1 MIRGVVPAVIVA
13 AVACGSTGDGG
24 PATPGVGVDLPM
36 QEATGDPSSALA
48 RRERRPPPTKESLVE
63 DGKHWRLTTPHGAVH
78 VWTPRRYRA
87 KRATAVVYVHGYYV
101 NVDDSWENYHLASQF
116 AASGINAMFIACE
129 APSGGAQPVSWA
141 SLQELLATVENS
153 IAQDMPQ
160 RRVVAVGH
168 SGAYRTLLGWL
179 DEEELD
185 TVVLLD
191 AAYGEIE
198 QYRRWVT
205 ADDGHRLINVGDLS
219 TREWT
224 DRLHASL
231 PDTLVL
237 DHFPS
242 LEEGIS
248 KEAARARI
256 LYIKSTLGHFPLVTG
271 GIALPMILQALRAPR
286 VLRRPLEQ
294 LVGT

>member
-1 MIRGVVPAVIVA
+1 MSRLVVALLL
-13 AVACGSTGDGG
+13 VACGGE
-24 PATPGVGVDLPM
+24 PKP
-36 QEATGDPSSALA
+36 QELDVPLDQPTGDPSSSAV
-48 RRERRPPPTKESLVE
+48 RKERRPPPTKESLVE

-78 VWTPRRYRA
+78 VWTPKRYRA
-87 KRATAVVYVHGYYV
+87 KRASAVVYVHGYYV
-101 NVDDSWENYHLASQF
+101 NVDQSWEQYHLASQF

-129 APSGGAQPVSWA
+129 APSGGTEPVSWQ
-141 SLQELLATVENS
+141 SLQQLLDTVEKS
-153 IAQDMPQ
+153 IEQEMPQ

-168 SGAYRTLLGWL
+168 SGAFRTLLGWL
-179 DEEELD
+179 DEKELD

-198 QYRRWVT
+198 QYRKWIT
-205 ADDGHRLINVGDLS
+205 ADDSHRLINVGDLS

-224 DRLHASL
+224 DQLHALL
-231 PDTLVL
+231 PDSVVL

-242 LEEGIS
+242 VEDGLP
-248 KEAARARI
+248 KEASRARI

-286 VLRRPLEQ
+286 VLRRPLED
-294 LVGT
+294 LVSP

>member
-1 MIRGVVPAVIVA
+1 MFRVLVVALLVI
-13 AVACGSTGDGG
+13 ACGKEG
-24 PATPGVGVDLPM
+24 PSPQELDLPM
-36 QEATGDPSSALA
+36 DQQTGDPSSSAV
-48 RRERRPPPTKESLVE
+48 RKERRPPPTKESLVE

-87 KRATAVVYVHGYYV
+87 KRASAIVYVHGYYV
-101 NVDDSWENYHLASQF
+101 NVDQSWEQYHLATQF

-129 APSGGAQPVSWA
+129 APSGGSERVSWE
-141 SLQELLATVENS
+141 SLQELLTTVANS
-153 IAQDMPQ
+153 IEQEMPQ

-168 SGAYRTLLGWL
+168 SGAYRTLLAWL
-179 DEEELD
+179 DEKELD

-198 QYRRWVT
+198 QYRRWVN
-205 ADDGHRLINVGDLS
+205 ADETHRLINVGDLS

-224 DRLHASL
+224 DQLHALL
-231 PDTLVL
+231 PDSVVL

-242 LEEGIS
+242 VEEGLPREAS
-248 KEAARARI
+248 KARI
-256 LYIKSTLGHFPLVTG
+256 LYIRSSLGHFPLVTG

-286 VLRRPLEQ
+286 VLRKPLED
-294 LVGT
+294 LI

>member
-1 MIRGVVPAVIVA
+1 MSRVLVVALLLI
-13 AVACGSTGDGG
+13 ACGPDSQQ
-24 PATPGVGVDLPM
+24 PQELDLPLDHP
-36 QEATGDPSSALA
+36 TGAPSSSAV
-48 RRERRPPPTKESLVE
+48 RKERRPPPTKESLVE

-87 KRATAVVYVHGYYV
+87 RRATAIVYVHGYYV
-101 NVDDSWENYHLASQF
+101 NVDESWEQYHLASQF

-129 APSGGAQPVSWA
+129 APAGGAEPVSWQ
-141 SLQELLATVENS
+141 SLQALLTTVETS
-153 IAQDMPQ
+153 IEQEMPQ

-168 SGAYRTLLGWL
+168 SGAYRTLLAWL
-179 DEEELD
+179 DEKELD

-198 QYRRWVT
+198 QYRRWIN
-205 ADDGHRLINVGDLS
+205 ADESHRLINVGDLS

-224 DRLHASL
+224 DQLHALL
-231 PDTLVL
+231 PDSVVL
-237 DHFPS
+237 EHFPS
-242 LEEGIS
+242 VEDGLP
-248 KEAARARI
+248 KEASRARI

-286 VLRRPLEQ
+286 VLRKPLER
-294 LVGT
+294 LIEP

>member
-1 MIRGVVPAVIVA
+1 MSRVLVVALLLI
-13 AVACGSTGDGG
+13 ACGPDSQQ
-24 PATPGVGVDLPM
+24 PQELDLPM
-36 QEATGDPSSALA
+36 EPPTGAPSSSAV
-48 RRERRPPPTKESLVE
+48 RKERRPPPTKESLVE

-87 KRATAVVYVHGYYV
+87 KRATAIVYVHGYYV
-101 NVDDSWENYHLASQF
+101 NVDESWEQYHLASQF

-129 APSGGAQPVSWA
+129 APSGGAEPVSWQ
-141 SLQELLATVENS
+141 SLQALLTTVETS
-153 IAQDMPQ
+153 IAQEMPQ

-168 SGAYRTLLGWL
+168 SGAYRTLLAWL
-179 DEEELD
+179 DEKELD

-198 QYRRWVT
+198 QYRRWIT
-205 ADDGHRLINVGDLS
+205 ADESHRLINVGDLS

-224 DRLHASL
+224 DQLHALL
-231 PDTLVL
+231 PDSVVL
-237 DHFPS
+237 EHFPS
-242 LEEGIS
+242 IEDGLP
-248 KEAARARI
+248 KEASRARI

-286 VLRRPLEQ
+286 VLRRPLEK
-294 LVGT
+294 LIEP